1 MKSDN
6 FCIAEYGKRNFQMT
20 QPTCP
25 PTQISDTSEQA
36 AMTVRYLQSSPFPRY
51 GPASP
56 LQVTFSLPN
65 IAGKV
70 LLKSFQTFYEQ
81 VTFLKLRRLHT
92 PLVTCLA

>member
-1 MKSDN
+1 
-6 FCIAEYGKRNFQMT
+6 MT
-20 QPTCP
+20 HYINQPTFP
-25 PTQISDTSEQA
+25 PTQILDTSEQA

-51 GPASP
+51 GPSP

-92 PLVTCLA
+92 PLVTYFA

>member
-1 MKSDN
+1 MVGRILLSYD
-6 FCIAEYGKRNFQMT
+6 E
-20 QPTCP
+20 
-25 PTQISDTSEQA
+25 PTQILDTSEQA

-51 GPASP
+51 GPSP

-81 VTFLKLRRLHT
+81 V
-92 PLVTCLA
+92 CLS